1 MQRKKTGK
9 LFNFCCY
16 APTLIASREKKEI
29 KFMSELG
36 EEIGLLFQISDDL
49 LDLKGSQKKTGKPT
63 KQDQKKRQI
72 NSNKINRRGK
82 DFKLCFKIKI

>member
-1 MQRKKTGK
+1 MQRKKQENYST
-9 LFNFCCY
+9 FCCY

-49 LDLKGSQKKTGKPT
+49 LDLKGSQKRQGNQQNRT
-63 KQDQKKRQI
+63 KKKANQ
-72 NSNKINRRGK
+72 
-82 DFKLCFKIKI
+82 L